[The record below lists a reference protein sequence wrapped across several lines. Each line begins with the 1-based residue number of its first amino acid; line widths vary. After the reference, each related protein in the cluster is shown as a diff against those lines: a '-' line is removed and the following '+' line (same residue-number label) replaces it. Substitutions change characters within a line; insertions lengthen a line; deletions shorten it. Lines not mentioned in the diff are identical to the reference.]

1 MKNSIKTLGMPVLA
15 SFLIAGSQMAQAG
28 AWVGE
33 KGSGYHK
40 LAYNSFDADDFFGDN
55 DGFENFQND
64 SISYYFETGLGN
76 KLALFGSLSFQ
87 DLEQT
92 ISGQETSSSG
102 LSDLE
107 LGLRYS
113 LVDSSAYVL
122 SAAFTFKAP
131 YLYDEDDALPRGNGQ
146 EDYEGRLL
154 FGKSLNRYGYFGAE
168 LGYRLRSGTPSD
180 EIRYL
185 LEYGFN
191 ITENVYFRTKLD
203 GTESANNASVF
214 LNSTGNLSTPQEFDL
229 GKWELTAGWNFGE
242 KGRYGKGK
250 YGIEFTYTQ
259 DVYGDNT
266 LDGDTFQ
273 VGFTYSH

>member
-1 MKNSIKTLGMPVLA
+1 MKNPVKVLSA
-15 SFLIAGSQMAQAG
+15 PLLVSFLIGGSQMAHAG

-40 LAYNSFDADDFFGDN
+40 IAYNAFDADDFFGDN

-76 KLALFGSLSFQ
+76 KLALFGSLSLQ

-131 YLYDEDDALPRGNGQ
+131 YLYDEDDDLPRGNGQ

-154 FGKSLNRYGYFGAE
+154 FGKSLNKYGYFGAE

-191 ITENVYFRTKLD
+191 ATENLYFRTKLD

-214 LNSTGNLSTPQEFDL
+214 LNNNGNLSTPQEFDL
-229 GKWELTAGWNFGE
+229 GKWELTAGWNFG
-242 KGRYGKGK
+242 KPGRYGRGK
-250 YGIEFTYTQ
+250 YGIEFTYTK

-266 LDGDTFQ
+266 LDGETFQ
-273 VGFTYSH
+273 IGITYSH